1 MKSFAL
7 FRLLPVFSIACL
19 PLGAATA
26 VVNLSIGEI
35 RDADGDVVM
44 DGEGVWAIIVAAG
57 NTGNPPTAGSLPGG
71 LTVGSSLTGSNKEQI
86 TIDFEDMVLSAG
98 SKGSFYVWQLGEF
111 TGGNDLGLNGVV
123 QVAITFDVFA
133 APDPGFAAGTAWGFY
148 WFPNKS
154 AGQTLSG
161 QYQVGGFANGASLA
175 SGGDSGT
182 VVPTSGSTVTGNFFE
197 TNFNQ
202 SELGEGDTG
211 LSAARFT
218 AVLVPEPS
226 SALLFFLGLVPLW
239 RRRR

>member
-7 FRLLPVFSIACL
+7 LRLFPVFSLACL

-26 VVNLSIGEI
+26 TVNLSIGEI
-35 RDADGDVVM
+35 RDADGDLVM

-71 LTVGSSLTGSNKEQI
+71 LTVGSSLAGSNKEQI
-86 TIDFEDMVLSAG
+86 TIDFEDMVLSPG
-98 SKGSFYVWQLGEF
+98 SKGSFYVWQIGDF
-111 TGGNDLGLNGVV
+111 TGGDVLGLNGVV
-123 QVAITFDVFA
+123 AEAITFDVFA
-133 APDPGFAAGTAWGFY
+133 APDPGFTAGTAWGFY
-148 WFPNKS
+148 WFPGKTS
-154 AGQTLSG
+154 GQTLSG
-161 QYQVGGFANGASLA
+161 QYQVGGFANDVSLA
-175 SGGDSGT
+175 SGGDIGT
-182 VVPTSGSTVTGNFFE
+182 FVPASGSTVTGNFFE

-202 SELGEGDTG
+202 TELGEGDTG

-226 SALLFFLGLVPLW
+226 SALLFVLGLVPLW